1 VKLAAYPG
9 QRRVGWLLDI
19 RAPGAGLRCG
29 ASLYL
34 AVAAARPLS
43 TLRLGTQ
50 GGEVR
55 PAGLGM
61 LIEVAATRRPRAQRS
76 PMARDRPYR
85 LPAEE
90 PAFCAVRVTR
100 LALCFGDA

>member
-1 VKLAAYPG
+1 MSNCRCEREEPAFF
-9 QRRVGWLLDI
+9 
-19 RAPGAGLRCG
+19 AGESG

-90 PAFCAVRVTR
+90 PAFFAQAWRRYLPCRGR
-100 LALCFGDA
+100 GHG